1 MIYADN
7 AATTQLDLEAFA
19 QMKTLLL
26 DQFANS
32 SQQYSFAKYSKQ
44 ALKEARKI
52 IADCI
57 NADPEEIYFTSG
69 GSESNNWALKKFG
82 TPGKAK
88 IVYASN
94 IEHKSIL
101 NINEYNLSLNL
112 LNVNKK
118 GVVTDKE
125 LIEKL
130 KNKKFVNTDLL
141 VSIMIANNEIGCIEP
156 IKELVNIVHS
166 YGGIFHT
173 DAVQAVGH
181 IKIDVK
187 DLGIDMLSASAHKF
201 NGPKGIG
208 FLYIKKGTLINSL
221 IDGGLQEYGIRG
233 GTENVAAIVAMAIAL
248 KNNINYLNENQ
259 KNLRYLY
266 KVFIDKL
273 TEHDIDFTENSNIN
287 GLPGLVNISIYNE
300 NGESILHRLDL
311 KKIMISTGSACDSIV
326 NQLSHVI
333 KAIKVPKKYASGTIR
348 VSFGKNNTEDEAKI
362 IADEIVKI
370 VKNKKI

>member
-7 AATTQLDLEAFA
+7 AATTKLDLEAFTE
-19 QMKTLLL
+19 METFLL
-26 DQFANS
+26 DKFANS

-44 ALKEARKI
+44 ALKEARKV

-57 NADPEEIYFTSG
+57 NAEPEEIYFTSG

-82 TPGKAK
+82 ASGNDK

-101 NINEYNLSLNL
+101 NIKDYNLDVNL

-118 GVVTDKE
+118 GIVSKKD

-130 KNKKFVNTDLL
+130 KSNTTANTDLL
-141 VSIMIANNEIGCIEP
+141 VSIMVANNEIGCIEP

-187 DLGIDMLSASAHKF
+187 DLGVDMLSASAHKF

-221 IDGGLQEYGIRG
+221 IDGGSQEQGIRG

-259 KNLRYLY
+259 KKLRNLH
-266 KVFIDKL
+266 KIFIDKL
-273 TEHDIDFTENSNIN
+273 IEQDIDFIENSNIN
-287 GLPGLVNISIYNE
+287 GLPGLVNISIHNE
-300 NGESILHRLDL
+300 NGEAILHRLDL
-311 KKIMISTGSACDSIV
+311 KKIIISTGSACDSVV
-326 NQLSHVI
+326 NQISHVI
-333 KAIKVPKKYASGTIR
+333 SAIKVHKKYASGTIR
-348 VSFGKNNTEDEAKI
+348 VSFGKYNTEDEAKK

-370 VKNKKI
+370 VKNKNI

>member
-7 AATTQLDLEAFA
+7 AATTKLDLEAFTE
-19 QMKTLLL
+19 METFLL
-26 DQFANS
+26 DKFANS

-44 ALKEARKI
+44 ALKEARKV

-57 NADPEEIYFTSG
+57 NAEPEEIYFTSG

-82 TPGKAK
+82 ASGNDK

-101 NINEYNLSLNL
+101 NIKDYNLDVNL

-118 GVVTDKE
+118 GIVSKKD

-130 KNKKFVNTDLL
+130 KSNTTANTDLL
-141 VSIMIANNEIGCIEP
+141 VSIMVANNEIGCIEP

-181 IKIDVK
+181 TKIDVK
-187 DLGIDMLSASAHKF
+187 DLGVDMLSASAHKF

-221 IDGGLQEYGIRG
+221 IDGGSQEQGIRG

-248 KNNINYLNENQ
+248 KNNKNYLNENQ
-259 KNLRYLY
+259 KKLRNLHKIL
-266 KVFIDKL
+266 IDKL
-273 TEHDIDFTENSNIN
+273 IEQDIDFIENSNIN
-287 GLPGLVNISIYNE
+287 GLPGLVNISIHNE
-300 NGESILHRLDL
+300 NGEAILHRLDL
-311 KKIMISTGSACDSIV
+311 KKIIISTGSACDSVV
-326 NQLSHVI
+326 NQISHVI
-333 KAIKVPKKYASGTIR
+333 SAIKVPKKYASGTIR
-348 VSFGKNNTEDEAKI
+348 VSFGKYNTEDEAKK

-370 VKNKKI
+370 VKNKNI